1 MSDTRRTSC
10 LTAPILTYAAR
21 YALGRRTSAPHDVEE
36 AIAANLSVF
45 RYDPGCR
52 EALIEDITRA
62 RDHMDGGALGDRVDR
77 EAWLRTLG
85 RLESAR

>member
-1 MSDTRRTSC
+1 MSDTRRTSR

-36 AIAANLSVF
+36 AIAANLDVF
-45 RYDPGCR
+45 RRDHGCR

-62 RDHMDGGALGDRVDR
+62 TDDGAAGDDVDR